1 MHEKING
8 CRICGC
14 THLVEILHLGDQALT
29 GVFPKTKTQDVPIGP
44 LQLVKCADGCG
55 LVQLNHS
62 FPADQMYGDNYGY
75 RSGLNASMVKHL
87 QGRVTAARDYVAL
100 SPNDIVLDIGSNDST
115 TLQAYGNGGFRLVG
129 MDPSGHKFRHYYP
142 KHVQLIPDFF
152 NAPAFAKHF
161 GSEKAKIITSIAMFY
176 DLDDPTSFMKQV
188 YECLDDEGVWVFEQ
202 SYLPL
207 MIERNAYDTVC
218 HEHVS
223 YYALRQI
230 QWMTDR
236 VGFKILDVE
245 LNDING
251 GSFCVTV
258 AKNSSSHTPNSVEI
272 QCILDREDAVGYNDW
287 EVYDRFRER
296 VFQHRDDLKSLLRQ
310 LNAAGKDVCGYG
322 ASTKGNV
329 VLQFCDVT
337 TKQLRGIAEVNEE
350 KFGAYTPANYIPIA
364 SESDIKAGNPDYM
377 IVLPWH
383 FRENILKR
391 EQGYLAS
398 GGNLIFPLPELEIVY
413 GVASLQTTGRAA
425 A

>member
-1 MHEKING
+1 MHEKMDG

-14 THLVEILHLGDQALT
+14 TNLVEILHLGDQALT
-29 GVFPKTKTQDVPIGP
+29 GVFPKSKSQEVPIGP

-87 QGRVTAARDYVAL
+87 QGRVSAARSRVQL
-100 SPNDIVLDIGSNDST
+100 EKNDIVLDIGSNDST
-115 TLQAYGNGGFRLVG
+115 TLRAYGDEGFRLIG
-129 MDPSGHKFRHYYP
+129 MDPSGLKFQEYYP
-142 KHVQLIPDFF
+142 SYVHLIPDFF
-152 NAPAFAKHF
+152 NAEAFTKHF
-161 GSEKAKIITSIAMFY
+161 GSEKAKIISSIAMFY
-176 DLDDPTSFMKQV
+176 DLDDPTDFMKQV
-188 YECLDDEGVWVFEQ
+188 YECLAPEGIWVFEQ

-207 MIERNAYDTVC
+207 MVERNAYDTVC

-223 YYALRQI
+223 YYALKQI

-258 AKNSSSHTPNSVEI
+258 AKKDSKHVADS
-272 QCILDREDAVGYNDW
+272 DRVQELLAREEAEGYNSW
-287 EVYDRFRER
+287 AVYDRFRER
-296 VFQHRDDLKSLLRQ
+296 VFHHRDALKSLLRQ
-310 LNAAGKDVCGYG
+310 LKASGKDVCGYG

-350 KFGAYTPANYIPIA
+350 KFGAYTPHNYIPIA
-364 SESDIKAGNPDYM
+364 SESEIKAGNPDYM

-383 FRENILKR
+383 FRDNILKR
-391 EQGYLAS
+391 EQSYLAS

-413 GVASLQTTGRAA
+413 GTAAQQTTGRVAA
-425 A
+425 

>member
-14 THLVEILHLGDQALT
+14 ENLVEILHLGDQALT
-29 GVFPKTKTQDVPIGP
+29 GVFPKSKNQQVPVGP

-55 LVQLNHS
+55 LVQLAHS
-62 FPADQMYGDNYGY
+62 FPADQMYGDTYGY

-87 QGRVTAARDYVAL
+87 QGRVAAVRERVSLTAG
-100 SPNDIVLDIGSNDST
+100 DIVLDIGSNDST
-115 TLQAYGNGGFRLVG
+115 TLRAYGNEGLRLIG
-129 MDPSGHKFRHYYP
+129 MDPSGTKFREYYP
-142 KHVQLIPDFF
+142 DHVQLIPDFF
-152 NAPAFAKHF
+152 NAKAFQEQF
-161 GSEKAKIITSIAMFY
+161 GKEKAKVITSIAMFY
-176 DLDDPTSFMKQV
+176 DLDDPTEFMRQV
-188 YECLDDEGVWVFEQ
+188 YQCLDDEGIWVFEQ

-223 YYALRQI
+223 YYALKQI
-230 QWMTDR
+230 QWMVDR
-236 VGFKILDVE
+236 VGFKILHVE

-258 AKNSSSHTPNSVEI
+258 AKTQSKHVANHTAVQEL
-272 QCILDREDAVGYNDW
+272 LDRETAQGYNDW
-287 EVYDRFRER
+287 EVYDRFRQR
-296 VFQHRDDLKSLLRQ
+296 VFQHRDKLKSLLRQ
-310 LNAAGKDVCGYG
+310 LKASGKDVCGYG

-337 TKQLRGIAEVNEE
+337 TNQIRAIAEVNQE

-364 SESDIKAGNPDYM
+364 SEADVKAGHPDFM

-383 FRENILKR
+383 FRENILAR
-391 EQGYLAS
+391 EQNYLAN
-398 GGNLIFPLPELEIVY
+398 GGNLIFPLPELEIIY
-413 GVASLQTTGRAA
+413 GTAAQQTNRRAA